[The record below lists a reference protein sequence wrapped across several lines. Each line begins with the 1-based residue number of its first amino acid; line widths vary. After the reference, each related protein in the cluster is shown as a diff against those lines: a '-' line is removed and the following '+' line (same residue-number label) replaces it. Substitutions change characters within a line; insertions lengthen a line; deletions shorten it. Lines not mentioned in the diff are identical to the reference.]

1 MFNTIEKA
9 NKNLVVEKSRAS
21 LQAIV
26 NYYGFSDLIEFKDNF
41 LCGNWKG
48 FNDKSYGALVFI
60 DNSEKET
67 ESFVEIKESYKESAY
82 LSSFNLPEE
91 VKNWLLLHTTF
102 NGFQQPTLKPSELS
116 KALSYM
122 HSQPNGEKLL
132 EDFYSNIDKDIDSF
146 MKYIANCGTFKECP
160 YALYIYGNDNLK
172 YVRNFSDKRTAW
184 QIYEVIKEG
193 SRVEPSSLDFIT
205 RLKFHMD
212 ES

>member
-1 MFNTIEKA
+1 MFNSIEKA
-9 NKNLVVEKSRAS
+9 NKDLVIEKSRVS
-21 LQAIV
+21 LQAII
-26 NYYGFSDLIEFKDNF
+26 NHYGFSDLIEFKDDF
-41 LCGNWKG
+41 LGGNWKG
-48 FNDKSYGALVFI
+48 FHDKSYGVLVFI
-60 DNSEKET
+60 DNSDKET
-67 ESFVEIKESYKESAY
+67 KSFVEIKDSYKESAY

-91 VKNWLLLHTTF
+91 VKNWLNLYTTF

-122 HSQPNGEKLL
+122 HSQPNSEKLL

-205 RLKFHMD
+205 RLKFHVD